1 MIRSC
6 RTLKRSFS
14 SFFSLSLVLLCLTE
28 LIHTNQLGDDEPVI
42 KQLRRLGC
50 QRSAFP
56 YRHGNLVGK
65 NMENMTTRAAPADN
79 NEEISIFFP
88 HQLEIKYEI
97 FMTMF
102 CENLIT
108 DGARDMAIKK
118 CGHDR
123 KFVWAADKEQGN
135 SYHGAR
141 SFLNRTNSSI
151 FKELYRP
158 QSTEKCTNSP
168 YLMNYNRTDDLNS
181 EKATN
186 CPHHQQQQQR
196 RRHLIK
202 STKFQHTLEA
212 YFTISKDVPLNQRYF
227 LDTILLPI
235 SVLYCILDH
244 HHRRLTTI
252 ST

>member
-1 MIRSC
+1 MIRSS
-6 RTLKRSFS
+6 RTLKRSFT
-14 SFFSLSLVLLCLTE
+14 SLLSRSLVLI
-28 LIHTNQLGDDEPVI
+28 LIANGLRRSNQLGDDELVI
-42 KQLRRLGC
+42 KQLRKLGC

-56 YRHGNLVGK
+56 YRHGNLAGR
-65 NMENMTTRAAPADN
+65 NMENMTTRASADK

-88 HQLEIKYEI
+88 HELEIKYEI

-108 DGARDMAIKK
+108 DGARDMAVKK
-118 CGHDR
+118 IRGHDS
-123 KFVWAADKEQGN
+123 VWEDKELGN

-141 SFLNRTNSSI
+141 NFLNRSNYSHHR
-151 FKELYRP
+151 ELCAP
-158 QSTEKCTNSP
+158 QSTIISRNSS
-168 YLMNYNRTDDLNS
+168 YLMNSNRTDDLNS
-181 EKATN
+181 EKVTN
-186 CPHHQQQQQR
+186 YHHKLQR
-196 RRHLIK
+196 RPLIK
-202 STKFQHTLEA
+202 STKFLHTLEA

-244 HHRRLTTI
+244 HRRLATI

>member
-1 MIRSC
+1 MIRSS
-6 RTLKRSFS
+6 RTFKRSLT
-14 SFFSLSLVLLCLTE
+14 SFLSLRLVLIAE
-28 LIHTNQLGDDEPVI
+28 LIHTINGFRSNQFGDDEPVI

-65 NMENMTTRAAPADN
+65 NMTAAPADN

-88 HQLEIKYEI
+88 HELEIKYEI

-108 DGARDMAIKK
+108 DGARDKAIKK

-123 KFVWAADKEQGN
+123 NTVWVDKEQGN
-135 SYHGAR
+135 SYRVAR
-141 SFLNRTNSSI
+141 NFLDRSI
-151 FKELYRP
+151 DTYLKELY
-158 QSTEKCTNSP
+158 QLKSKKINQNSP
-168 YLMNYNRTDDLNS
+168 YLMNSNRTDDLNS
-181 EKATN
+181 EKVTN
-186 CPHHQQQQQR
+186 CPHQQQQQQ

-212 YFTISKDVPLNQRYF
+212 YFTLSKDVPLNQRYF

>member
-1 MIRSC
+1 MIRSN
-6 RTLKRSFS
+6 RTFKRSLT
-14 SFFSLSLVLLCLTE
+14 SFLSLRLVLIAE
-28 LIHTNQLGDDEPVI
+28 LIHTLNGFRSNQFGDDEPVI

-65 NMENMTTRAAPADN
+65 NMTAAPADN

-88 HQLEIKYEI
+88 HELDEI

-108 DGARDMAIKK
+108 DSTRDKAIKK

-123 KFVWAADKEQGN
+123 NTVWVDKEQGN
-135 SYHGAR
+135 SYCGAR
-141 SFLNRTNSSI
+141 SFLDRSIYTNLE
-151 FKELYRP
+151 ELY
-158 QSTEKCTNSP
+158 QTKSKKINQNSP
-168 YLMNYNRTDDLNS
+168 YLMNSNHTHDLNS

-186 CPHHQQQQQR
+186 CPHQQQQQ

-212 YFTISKDVPLNQRYF
+212 YFTLSKDVPLNQRYF